1 MSNLALRIISAAVL
15 LPPILALIVLAPPL
29 ALAVFVILL
38 SALAGF
44 EFGTITLGKDF
55 SRYRIFVSLLTVAV
69 AVSVCFRSMYDFAPL
84 LALLLIYPV
93 SLLLFIF
100 VPGTPDKTF
109 RAAAFTA
116 TGAFYIGGLFGSFSL
131 IHPFDPASLL
141 TSSDLDTGRW
151 WVLLLLA
158 GAVLNDTFAYAFG
171 RLFGK
176 RKLAPRISPNKT
188 WAGAFGGIFG
198 AVLAVAAAKF
208 TLLPGLFWYDIV
220 LLGISLSIFCQFGD
234 LAESFLKRGFNIK
247 DSGNIIPGHGGILDR
262 CDAMLFGAP
271 VILFFSLI
279 R

>member
-1 MSNLALRIISAAVL
+1 MSNLALRIISAFVL
-15 LPPILALIVLAPPL
+15 LPPILALIVFAPPL
-29 ALAVFVILL
+29 ALAVLVVLL

-44 EFGTITLGKDF
+44 EFGTITLGSDF
-55 SRYRIFVSLLTVAV
+55 SRYRVFVSLLAVAV
-69 AVSVCFRSMYDFAPL
+69 CVSVCFRSMYDFAPL

-93 SLLLFIF
+93 SLLLFMF

-116 TGAFYIGGLFGSFSL
+116 IGAVYVGGLLGSISL
-131 IHPFDPASLL
+131 IHPFDPTSPLS
-141 TSSDLDTGRW
+141 SSDLDTVRW
-151 WVLLLLA
+151 WVLLLLVA
-158 GAVLNDTFAYAFG
+158 AVLNDTFAYAFG

-198 AVLAVAAAKF
+198 CVLAVAAAKL
-208 TLLPGLFWYDIV
+208 TLLPGLFWYDIA

-234 LAESFLKRGFNIK
+234 LAESFLKRGFKIK

>member
-1 MSNLALRIISAAVL
+1 MSNLALRIISAVVL
-15 LPPILALIVLAPPL
+15 LPPILALIILAPPL
-29 ALAVFVILL
+29 ALVAFVILL

-44 EFGTITLGKDF
+44 EFGTITLGSDF
-55 SRYRIFVSLLTVAV
+55 SRYRVFVALLAV
-69 AVSVCFRSMYDFAPL
+69 AVSISVCFRSMYDFAPL

-116 TGAFYIGGLFGSFSL
+116 TGAVYIGGLFGSFSL
-131 IHPFDPASLL
+131 LHPFDPNSPF
-141 TSSDLDTGRW
+141 TSPDLDTGRW

-176 RKLAPRISPNKT
+176 RKLAPRVSPNKT

-198 AVLAVAAAKF
+198 VVLAVAAAKF
-208 TLLPGLFWYDIV
+208 TLLPGLLWYDIA
-220 LLGISLSIFCQFGD
+220 LLGVSLSIFCQLGD
-234 LAESFLKRGFNIK
+234 LAESFLKRGFNVK

-271 VILFFSLI
+271 VILLFSLI

>member
-1 MSNLALRIISAAVL
+1 MSNLTLRIISAVVL
-15 LPPILALIVLAPPL
+15 LPPILALIIFAPPL
-29 ALAVFVILL
+29 ALAALVVLL

-44 EFGTITLGKDF
+44 EFGTITLGSDF
-55 SRYRIFVSLLTVAV
+55 SRYRIFVSLLSV
-69 AVSVCFRSMYDFAPL
+69 AVSVAVCFQSMYDFAPL
-84 LALLLIYPV
+84 LALMLIFPV
-93 SLLLFIF
+93 SLLLFMF
-100 VPGTPDKTF
+100 VPGTPDNTF

-116 TGAFYIGGLFGSFSL
+116 TGAVYIGGLFGSFSL
-131 IHPFDPASLL
+131 INPFDPASPLA
-141 TSSDLDTGRW
+141 SSDLVSGRW

-158 GAVLNDTFAYAFG
+158 AAVLNDTFAYAFG

-176 RKLAPRISPNKT
+176 RKLAPLISPNKT

-198 AVLAVAAAKF
+198 VILAVTVAKL
-208 TLLPGLFWYDIV
+208 TLLPELFWYDIA

-271 VILFFSLI
+271 VILLFSLI